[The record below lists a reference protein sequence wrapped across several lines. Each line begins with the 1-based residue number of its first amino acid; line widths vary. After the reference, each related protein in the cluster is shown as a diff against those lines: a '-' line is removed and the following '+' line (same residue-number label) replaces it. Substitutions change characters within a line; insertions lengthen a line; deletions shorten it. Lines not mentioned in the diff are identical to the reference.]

1 MLRVPC
7 PAGALAGSH
16 RSPDVAPRNRLRI
29 PYPSMSFT
37 GRNQL
42 IGKAFSRNAKPI
54 RRRTMADDSGA
65 SGLLGVLV
73 GAILVLIVGI
83 GVLYGT
89 GMIGSNSAIKIE
101 TPRATTGSAK

>member
-1 MLRVPC
+1 
-7 PAGALAGSH
+7 
-16 RSPDVAPRNRLRI
+16 
-29 PYPSMSFT
+29 
-37 GRNQL
+37 
-42 IGKAFSRNAKPI
+42 
-54 RRRTMADDSGA
+54 MADDNGA

-73 GAILVLIVGI
+73 GAILVLIVGL